1 MGKVVIDMS
10 MSLDGFITGPGD
22 GPRFPLGERGA
33 RRLFD
38 WYFSG
43 TEPFEGTVFRPDPV
57 NRPVLAEIFAN
68 VGAML
73 TGRLTF
79 DITNGWGGSHPV
91 NAIPVVV
98 LTHNPPSAFPQGK
111 SEFVFVSDGI
121 RSGVARAKALAGD
134 KRVAIGGASVA
145 QQALQAGLVDE
156 IYLHIAPIVLGVGK
170 RLFEQVGSRSIQLN
184 HLDTLDTNDAQHVR
198 YEVVRNES

>member
-10 MSLDGFITGPGD
+10 ISLDGFVTGPGD

-43 TEPFEGTVFRPDPV
+43 QDSFEETVFTPNAA

-73 TGRLTF
+73 TGRRTF
-79 DITNGWGGSHPV
+79 DIVNGWGGTHPV
-91 NAIPVVV
+91 NAIPVVI
-98 LTHNPPSAFPQGK
+98 LTHHLPAAWPRGK
-111 SEFVFVSDGI
+111 SEFVFVNEGI
-121 RSGVARAKALAGD
+121 RAGVAQARALAGD
-134 KRVAIGGASVA
+134 KRVSIGGASVA

-156 IYLHIAPIVLGVGK
+156 IYLHIAPIILGAGK
-170 RLFEQVGSRSIQLN
+170 RLFEQIAPRSIQLR
-184 HLDTLDTNDAQHVR
+184 HLDTLDTPDAQHMR

>member
-10 MSLDGFITGPGD
+10 MSLDGFVTGPGD

-43 TEPFEGTVFRPDPV
+43 QESLEGSIFTPSAA
-57 NRPVLAEIFAN
+57 NWPVLAETFAN

-73 TGRLTF
+73 TGRRTF
-79 DITNGWGGSHPV
+79 DTINGWGGTHPV
-91 NAIPVVV
+91 RGIPVVI
-98 LTHNPPSAFPQGK
+98 LTHNPPATWPKGK
-111 SEFVFVSDGI
+111 SEFFFVREGI

-145 QQALQAGLVDE
+145 QQALHASLVDE
-156 IYLHIAPIVLGVGK
+156 IYLHIAPIVLGTGK
-170 RLFEQVGSRSIQLN
+170 RLFEQVGPHSIQLK
-184 HLDTLDTNDAQHVR
+184 HLDTLDTADAQHVR
-198 YEVVRNES
+198 YEVLRSEG

>member
-1 MGKVVIDMS
+1 MAKVVIDMS
-10 MSLDGFITGPGD
+10 MSLDGFVTGPGD

-43 TEPFEGTVFRPDPV
+43 QEPFQSSIFRPDAA
-57 NRPVLAEIFAN
+57 NRPVLAEIFSN

-73 TGRLTF
+73 TGRRTF
-79 DITNGWGGSHPV
+79 DITNGWGGTHPV
-91 NAIPVVV
+91 NAIPVVI
-98 LTHNPPSAFPQGK
+98 LTHTPPAVCPQGK
-111 SEFVFVSDGI
+111 SEFLFISEGI
-121 RSGVARAKALAGD
+121 RVAVARAKALAGE

-156 IYLHIAPIVLGVGK
+156 IYLHIAPIILGTGK
-170 RLFEQVGSRSIQLN
+170 RLFDLIGPRAIQLR
-184 HLDTLDTNDAQHVR
+184 HLDTLDTPDTQHVR
-198 YEVVRNES
+198 YEVLRSEK